1 MVEILKCLKKRS
13 RRPAREIAKETGMSL
28 ATVCQRLISLA
39 VARDVVMWRMTRFEG
54 GKAIDAWSSFT

>member
-1 MVEILKCLKKRS
+1 
-13 RRPAREIAKETGMSL
+13 MSL

-39 VARDVVMWRMTRFEG
+39 VAREVVMWRMTRFEG